1 VTRVTHSRV
10 DGETDR
16 VLLSHSMSS
25 TVAAPSTEQR
35 LLDATLVCLARHG
48 IAKTTLDDVAREAG
62 VSRATLYRYFP
73 GKQTLLTAAV
83 ATEAARMVAAIDAA
97 GAAATDL
104 EDAVVAMMR
113 TAAFELSH
121 QAALQFALAHEPEQ
135 VLPYLA
141 FSGGDTF
148 LVAASGAF
156 APTLARYLPA
166 ERVPRAAEWCA
177 RMVLTVLE
185 PSEQA
190 LIADDAVVRDMVRE
204 FVIPGL
210 VPESLRTV
218 ITTKG

>member
-1 VTRVTHSRV
+1 
-10 DGETDR
+10 
-16 VLLSHSMSS
+16 MS
-25 TVAAPSTEQR
+25 TTTAAPNTEQR
-35 LLDATLVCLARHG
+35 LLDATLACLARHG

-73 GKQTLLTAAV
+73 GKQALLAAAV
-83 ATEAARMVAAIDAA
+83 ATESARMVAAVDAA
-97 GAAATDL
+97 GAAEVEL

-148 LVAASGAF
+148 LAAASVAF
-156 APTLARYLPA
+156 APTLDRFLPA

-177 RMVLTVLE
+177 RMVLTVLD

-190 LIADDAVVRDMVRE
+190 LIADDSVVRDMVRE

-210 VPESLRTV
+210 LPESLRS
-218 ITTKG
+218 ILTTKG

>member
-1 VTRVTHSRV
+1 MVTVP
-10 DGETDR
+10 
-16 VLLSHSMSS
+16 
-25 TVAAPSTEQR
+25 AAPSTEQR
-35 LLDATLVCLARHG
+35 LLDATLACLARHG

-73 GKQTLLTAAV
+73 GKQALLAAAV

-97 GAAATDL
+97 GAGTTDL

-113 TAAFELSH
+113 TAAYELSH

-135 VLPYLA
+135 VLPHLA
-141 FSGGDTF
+141 FAGGDAF
-148 LVAASGAF
+148 LAAASSAF
-156 APTLARYLPA
+156 APSLARFLPP

-185 PSEQA
+185 PREQA
-190 LIADDAVVRDMVRE
+190 LIADDDVVRDMVRE

-218 ITTKG
+218 QSKG

>member
-1 VTRVTHSRV
+1 
-10 DGETDR
+10 
-16 VLLSHSMSS
+16 
-25 TVAAPSTEQR
+25 
-35 LLDATLVCLARHG
+35 
-48 IAKTTLDDVAREAG
+48 
-62 VSRATLYRYFP
+62 
-73 GKQTLLTAAV
+73 
-83 ATEAARMVAAIDAA
+83 MVAAVDAA
-97 GAAATDL
+97 GAAEADL

-113 TAAFELSH
+113 TAAYELSH

-141 FSGGDTF
+141 FTGGDAF
-148 LVAASGAF
+148 LAAASVAF
-156 APTLARYLPA
+156 APTLARFLPA
-166 ERVPRAAEWCA
+166 VRVERAAEWCA

>member
-1 VTRVTHSRV
+1 MSRP
-10 DGETDR
+10 
-16 VLLSHSMSS
+16 L
-25 TVAAPSTEQR
+25 PTEQR
-35 LLDATLVCLARHG
+35 LLEATLVCLARHG

-73 GKQTLLTAAV
+73 GKQALLSAAV
-83 ATEAARMVAAIDAA
+83 TAEAARIAATVDAA
-97 GAAATDL
+97 GAQARDL

-113 TAAFELSH
+113 TAAHELSR

-141 FSGGDTF
+141 FTGGDAF
-148 LVAASGAF
+148 LAAASVAF
-156 APTLARYLPA
+156 APTLARFLPA
-166 ERVPRAAEWCA
+166 VRVERAAEWCA

-218 ITTKG
+218 QSKG

>member
-1 VTRVTHSRV
+1 
-10 DGETDR
+10 
-16 VLLSHSMSS
+16 MSS

>member
-1 VTRVTHSRV
+1 
-10 DGETDR
+10 
-16 VLLSHSMSS
+16 MSS

-35 LLDATLVCLARHG
+35 LLEATLVCLARHG

-73 GKQTLLTAAV
+73 GKQALLTAAV

>member
-1 VTRVTHSRV
+1 MTRVTHSRV

-166 ERVPRAAEWCA
+166 ERVARAAEWCA